1 MKKLLLALLLV
12 PAMAIAA
19 GGEMRLDHA
28 NIDRHDAISIQ
39 RGAGIFVNY
48 CLTCHSA
55 SSMRYNRLTDLG
67 LTEQQIKDNL
77 IHNKATKIGDTMMSP
92 MGRKD
97 AKAAFGVEPPDLSV
111 FARAKGEDYLYTYM
125 RGFYKDTTRATGWN
139 NIAFPGVGMPHVL
152 APLQGTQVLKVEV
165 TEHEGRKQ
173 EHAKLELETK
183 GGLSPLEYDRA
194 VRDLVNY
201 MAFMAEPDA
210 TKRAQ
215 TGVVVLLFLVL
226 LLALTWA
233 LKQSYWK
240 DVHST

>member
-12 PAMAIAA
+12 PAAALAA
-19 GGEMRLDHA
+19 GGEVRLDRA
-28 NIDRHDAISIQ
+28 NIDRHDALSIQ
-39 RGAGIFVNY
+39 RGAGVFVNY

-55 SSMRYNRLTDLG
+55 ASMRYNRLMDLG

-77 IHNKATKIGDTMMSP
+77 IHNKATKVGDP
-92 MGRKD
+92 MLSAMARKD

-111 FARAKGEDYLYTYM
+111 FARAKGVDYLYTYM
-125 RGFYKDTTRATGWN
+125 RGFYKDTSRATGWN
-139 NIAFPGVGMPHVL
+139 NTVFPDVGMPHAL
-152 APLQGTQVLKVEV
+152 AQLQGIQVLKVEV
-165 TEHEGRKQ
+165 TEHGGHKQ
-173 EHAKLELETK
+173 EHAKLELESR
-183 GGLSPLEYDRA
+183 GGLSPLEYDKV

-201 MAFMAEPDA
+201 LAFMAEPDA

-226 LLALTWA
+226 LLALTYA

-240 DVHST
+240 DVH

>member
-1 MKKLLLALLLV
+1 VKKLLLALLLV
-12 PAMAIAA
+12 PAAAMAA
-19 GGEMRLDHA
+19 GGEVHLDRA

-55 SSMRYNRLTDLG
+55 SYMRYNRLVDVG
-67 LTEQQIKDNL
+67 LTEQQIKDYL
-77 IHNKATKIGDTMMSP
+77 IHNKATKVGDTMLSQMSK
-92 MGRKD
+92 KD
-97 AKAAFGVEPPDLSV
+97 AKAAFGIEPPDLSV

-125 RGFYKDTTRATGWN
+125 RGFYKDTSRPTGWD

-152 APLQGTQVLKVEV
+152 VQFQGTQVLKTETVEHDGHKA
-165 TEHEGRKQ
+165 EHRKLV
-173 EHAKLELETK
+173 LE
-183 GGLSPLEYDRA
+183 SPGSMSALEYDKV

-201 MAFMAEPDA
+201 MVFMAEPEA

-226 LLALTWA
+226 LLGITWA
-233 LKQSYWK
+233 LKQEYWK
-240 DVHST
+240 DVH

>member
-12 PAMAIAA
+12 PAAALAA
-19 GGEMRLDHA
+19 GSEVRLDRA
-28 NIDRHDAISIQ
+28 NIDRHDALSIQ
-39 RGAGIFVNY
+39 RGAGVFVNY

-55 SSMRYNRLTDLG
+55 ASMRYNRLMDLG

-77 IHNKATKIGDTMMSP
+77 IHNKATKVGDP
-92 MGRKD
+92 MLSAMNRKD

-111 FARAKGEDYLYTYM
+111 FARAKGVDYLYTYM
-125 RGFYKDTTRATGWN
+125 RGFYKDTSRATGWN
-139 NIAFPGVGMPHVL
+139 NTVFPDVGMPHAL
-152 APLQGTQVLKVEV
+152 AQLQGTQVLKVEV
-165 TEHEGRKQ
+165 TEHGGHKQ
-173 EHAKLELETK
+173 EHAKLELESR
-183 GGLSPLEYDRA
+183 GGLSPLEYDKV

-201 MAFMAEPDA
+201 LAFMAEPDA
-210 TKRAQ
+210 TKRTQ

-240 DVHST
+240 DVH

>member
-1 MKKLLLALLLV
+1 VKKLLLALLFA
-12 PAMAIAA
+12 PAVALATE
-19 GGEMRLDHA
+19 GGVRLDRA

-48 CLTCHSA
+48 CMTCHSA
-55 SSMRYNRLTDLG
+55 ASMRYNRLMDLG

-77 IHNKATKIGDTMMSP
+77 IHNKATKVGDPMLSP
-92 MGRKD
+92 LGKKD

-125 RGFYKDTTRATGWN
+125 RGFYKDTTRPSGWN
-139 NIAFPGVGMPHVL
+139 NVAFPGVGMPHVL

-165 TEHEGRKQ
+165 TEHDGHKQ
-173 EHAKLELETK
+173 QHAKLEMETR
-183 GGLSPLEYDRA
+183 GGLSALEYDRV

-201 MAFMAEPDA
+201 LAFMAEPEA
-210 TKRAQ
+210 TKRTQ
-215 TGVVVLLFLVL
+215 TGVIVLLFLVL

-233 LKQSYWK
+233 LKQQYWK
-240 DVHST
+240 DVH